1 MQLSVHDIMATV
13 ANAYGLGIADLRGQ
27 RKSKAFSHPRMI
39 AMWLAA
45 ELLTDKSLPQLGR
58 AFKKDHTTV
67 MHARSRARIIVSQN
81 LDHIKKVTAILADLK
96 RIAKDG

>member
-1 MQLSVHDIMATV
+1 MATV

-27 RKSKAFSHPRMI
+27 RRSKVFSHPRMI

-67 MHARSRARIIVSQN
+67 MHARSRARTIVSQN
-81 LDHIKKVTAILADLK
+81 LNHIEKVKAILNDLK
-96 RIAKDG
+96 RMAKND